1 MPLDA
6 PLAEMLRNVAPLA
19 PIVVL
24 TMFTPGPVVVEA
36 VLLFAPVV
44 TATVPPPVAVK
55 PVPLVVVIAKP
66 PLEKLIVAPALL
78 VRETAVLAPVLKVLL
93 APLNVIVPLVQFCTL
108 NPVPLSPMLPDRV
121 TL

>member
-6 PLAEMLRNVAPLA
+6 PLAEMLRNVTPLA

-24 TMFTPGPVVVEA
+24 AMFTPVPVVVET

-55 PVPLVVVIAKP
+55 PVPLVVVIANP
-66 PLEKLIVAPALL
+66 PLEKLIVAPELL
-78 VRETAVLAPVLKVLL
+78 VSVTAVLAPVLNDLV
-93 APLNVIVPLVQFCTL
+93 APLKVMV
-108 NPVPLSPMLPDRV
+108 
-121 TL
+121 